1 MSSPL
6 WRIKRLRRPSSGE
19 ISGHIA
25 GNHPKTIAE
34 QQEGKDRDRQRNAQR
49 QRLYG
54 PVIRT
59 MISNEKEQP
68 GKQAPDH
75 GKQHE
80 DDDELE
86 H

>member
-1 MSSPL
+1 
-6 WRIKRLRRPSSGE
+6 
-19 ISGHIA
+19 
-25 GNHPKTIAE
+25 
-34 QQEGKDRDRQRNAQR
+34 
-49 QRLYG
+49 
-54 PVIRT
+54 V
-59 MISNEKEQP
+59 ISNEKEQP

>member
-6 WRIKRLRRPSSGE
+6 WRIKRLRRPSSG
-19 ISGHIA
+19 GLA
-25 GNHPKTIAE
+25 GYQPAAIAE
-34 QQEGKDRDRQRNAQR
+34 QQEREDRERKRDPQR
-49 QRLYG
+49 QRLYRTVVR
-54 PVIRT
+54 PVI
-59 MISNEKEQP
+59 SHQKEQP

-75 GKQHE
+75 GKQQE

>member
-19 ISGHIA
+19 LSGDIA
-25 GNHPKTIAE
+25 GDHPETIGE
-34 QQEGKDRDRQRNAQR
+34 QQERKDRDRQRNAQR
-49 QRLYG
+49 QRLYCT
-54 PVIRT
+54 VVRT
-59 MISNEKEQP
+59 VISNEKEQP
-68 GKQAPDH
+68 GKQAPNH

>member
-6 WRIKRLRRPSSGE
+6 WRIKRLRRPSFADIPGDQPE
-19 ISGHIA
+19 A
-25 GNHPKTIAE
+25 IAE
-34 QQEGKDRDRQRNAQR
+34 KQERENRDRKRNSKR

-54 PVIRT
+54 TVVRPVI
-59 MISNEKEQP
+59 SNQKEQP

-75 GKQHE
+75 GEQQE